1 LAPIGEAL
9 FMILLVGDLGMVGD
23 LSMVGDLGILFG
35 EALGIVI

>member
-1 LAPIGEAL
+1 
-9 FMILLVGDLGMVGD
+9 MILLVGDLGMVGD